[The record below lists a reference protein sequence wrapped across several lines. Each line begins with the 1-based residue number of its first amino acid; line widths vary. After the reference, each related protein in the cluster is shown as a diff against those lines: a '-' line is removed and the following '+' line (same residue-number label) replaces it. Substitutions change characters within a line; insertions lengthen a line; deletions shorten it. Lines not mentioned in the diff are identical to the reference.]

1 LPTALDAAPD
11 ALFARTGAMRI
22 DAIRLRTELI
32 LLRLRYTL
40 EEEVEE
46 FAEEAVLAA
55 FERREGRLHWLVP
68 LEPADREIAAV
79 ARPVS
84 NVSLRRRP
92 SRSVGRSNS

>member
-46 FAEEAVLAA
+46 FAEKRARRLRAPRGAPALARTA
-55 FERREGRLHWLVP
+55 RNGRPRDRRGGAP
-68 LEPADREIAAV
+68 
-79 ARPVS
+79 
-84 NVSLRRRP
+84 
-92 SRSVGRSNS
+92 GQ